1 MRAGRSLPPGLGA
14 TESTCS
20 PHRTG
25 EGVSAH
31 LAGSPDQGL
40 ILPAVLWS
48 LNDDILY
55 FQRALKFPR
64 GMLFYIRSHPGRA
77 HTLYERK
84 PRFREDG
91 FFVRGFV
98 VNEVEWAYPLG
109 LLIAGPVSPHTS
121 QCGPSAFRTVCL
133 RFRFSQQLIITL
145 SSKTF

>member
-109 LLIAGPVSPHTS
+109 LLIAGPVSPPTA
-121 QCGPSAFRTVCL
+121 PNAAL
-133 RFRFSQQLIITL
+133 RPFVQFA
-145 SSKTF
+145 